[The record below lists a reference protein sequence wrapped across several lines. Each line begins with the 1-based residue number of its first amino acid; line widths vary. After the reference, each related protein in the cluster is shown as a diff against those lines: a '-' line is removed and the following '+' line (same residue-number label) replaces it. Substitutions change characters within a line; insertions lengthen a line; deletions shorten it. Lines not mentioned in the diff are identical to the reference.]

1 MFSGFS
7 VMSLFQEESHP
18 LAPLTWRGLQMQN
31 PKKVQKYLETLEIQL
46 DYQKLL
52 QKIDK
57 LYDSALNGE
66 WSDNKI
72 QEYERLDQLIT

>member
-1 MFSGFS
+1 
-7 VMSLFQEESHP
+7 
-18 LAPLTWRGLQMQN
+18 MQN